1 MFLNAD
7 KIEVKKRKVSLTV
20 SLDLNSKYENP
31 TDKVI
36 ELLNMAI
43 ENGASAN
50 ILKQV
55 LNENGLLKI
64 ENKHTFH

>member
-7 KIEVKKRKVSLTV
+7 KIEIKKRSISLTV
-20 SLDLNSKYENP
+20 SLKLEKYEDA
-31 TDKVI
+31 TDKVV

-55 LNENGLLKI
+55 LSETGALKI
-64 ENKHTFH
+64 KNKHTFH